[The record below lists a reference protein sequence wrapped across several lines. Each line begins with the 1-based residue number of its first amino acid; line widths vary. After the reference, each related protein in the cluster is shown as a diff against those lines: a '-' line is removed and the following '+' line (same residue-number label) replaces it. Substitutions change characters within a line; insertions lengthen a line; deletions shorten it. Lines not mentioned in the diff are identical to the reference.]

1 MKATTE
7 ALELVDNFDFNSTD
21 VITPDDSTNKFP
33 AEVSGSGNTVT
44 EAFSEEESSRFY
56 NVTGLLS
63 QEALNKGRN
72 LEILVP
78 SDAPKINKP
87 KHKSVVLQDWE
98 GVVETVGDESFTARL
113 RDLTINERDPSEI
126 AEFPVEDVSDDD
138 RELLDV
144 GAVFYVTVGRL
155 IRSNGRQERF
165 GRIVFRRLPG
175 WTSSTLRRAEKRA
188 ERFSHYLGLK
198 D

>member
-7 ALELVDNFDFNSTD
+7 ALELVDNPDPNSTD
-21 VITPDDSTNKFP
+21 VIIRDDSINKFS
-33 AEVSGSGNTVT
+33 AEVSDSRNTVT
-44 EAFSEEESSRFY
+44 EAFSEEESSRSY

-72 LEILVP
+72 LEILVL

-87 KHKSVVLQDWE
+87 RDKSVVLQDWE
-98 GVVETVGDESFTARL
+98 GVVETVGNESFTARL

-188 ERFSHYLGLK
+188 ERFSRYLGLK